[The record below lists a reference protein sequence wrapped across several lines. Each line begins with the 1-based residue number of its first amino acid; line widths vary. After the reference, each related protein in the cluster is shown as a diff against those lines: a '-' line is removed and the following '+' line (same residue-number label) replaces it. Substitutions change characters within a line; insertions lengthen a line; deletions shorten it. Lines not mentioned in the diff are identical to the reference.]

1 MSKRL
6 LTVLAAVLMLSVLM
20 TVPTL
25 LIHAD
30 EATPTFNTTIPS
42 QLIDFSNDI
51 TLTTFTNVYHM
62 SVDVGDGY
70 YAFSQTD
77 GDPGTWLE
85 TPRAGLADCQ
95 YMSIT
100 YRTSVSSPASF
111 YYNTSD
117 NAETFVETWSWN
129 ATGDWVT
136 QVIHLPKWG
145 AADAEIGF
153 GYLRFDFFESGRNGD
168 VVDVKHMAFFA
179 TEEEANGF
187 NYDEYIAKLE
197 WEYNQPEETEA
208 PTEPADTKEP
218 ETAPPAATEAPTQ
231 EVTEAPET
239 APETTPV
246 TDEPVAETKG
256 EESTTVPAQTEPVNE
271 ESDSDVGIIIVTV
284 VFVTVVFGVLVA
296 LTFVKKKKG

>member
-1 MSKRL
+1 MRKRFL
-6 LTVLAAVLMLSVLM
+6 IVLTAVLMLSVLM

-30 EATPTFNTTIPS
+30 DATPTFNTTTPS

-70 YAFSQTD
+70 YAFGQTD

-85 TPRAGLADCQ
+85 TPRATLADCQ

-100 YRTSVSSPASF
+100 YRTTVSSPASF

-145 AADAEIGF
+145 AAEAEIGF

-179 TEEEANGF
+179 NVEEANGF

-218 ETAPPAATEAPTQ
+218 ETAPPAVTEAPTQ
-231 EVTEAPET
+231 EVTEAPGQMET
-239 APETTPV
+239 EAPA
-246 TDEPVAETKG
+246 TDP
-256 EESTTVPAQTEPVNE
+256 
-271 ESDSDVGIIIVTV
+271 ESDKVTEAPSTDPATEMPEEENDSDIGIIVVTI
-284 VFVTVVFGVLVA
+284 VFVAVVFGVLVA
-296 LTFVKKKKG
+296 LTFVKKNKG

>member
-1 MSKRL
+1 MRKRFL
-6 LTVLAAVLMLSVLM
+6 IVLTAVLMLSVLM

-30 EATPTFNTTIPS
+30 DATPTFNTTTPS

-51 TLTTFTNVYHM
+51 TLTTFTNIYHM

-70 YAFSQTD
+70 YAFGQTD

-85 TPRAGLADCQ
+85 TPRATLADCQ

-100 YRTSVSSPASF
+100 YRTTVSSPASF

-145 AADAEIGF
+145 AAEAGIGF

-179 TEEEANGF
+179 NEEEANGF

-218 ETAPPAATEAPTQ
+218 ETAPPAVTEAPTQ
-231 EVTEAPET
+231 EVTEAPGQMET
-239 APETTPV
+239 EAPA
-246 TDEPVAETKG
+246 TDP
-256 EESTTVPAQTEPVNE
+256 
-271 ESDSDVGIIIVTV
+271 ESDKVTEAPSTDPATEMPEEENDSDIGIIIVTI
-284 VFVTVVFGVLVA
+284 VFVAVVFGVLVA
-296 LTFVKKKKG
+296 LTFVKKNKG

>member
-1 MSKRL
+1 MRKRVL
-6 LTVLAAVLMLSVLM
+6 IVLTAVLMLSVLM

-30 EATPTFNTTIPS
+30 DATPTFNTTTPS

-70 YAFSQTD
+70 YAFGQTD

-85 TPRAGLADCQ
+85 TPRATLADCQ

-100 YRTSVSSPASF
+100 YRTTVSSPASF

-145 AADAEIGF
+145 AAEAEIGF

-218 ETAPPAATEAPTQ
+218 ETAPPAVTEAPTQ
-231 EVTEAPET
+231 EVTEAPGQMET
-239 APETTPV
+239 EAPA
-246 TDEPVAETKG
+246 TDP
-256 EESTTVPAQTEPVNE
+256 
-271 ESDSDVGIIIVTV
+271 ESDKVTEAPSTDPATEMPEEENDSDIGIIIVTI
-284 VFVTVVFGVLVA
+284 VFVAVVFGVLVA
-296 LTFVKKKKG
+296 LTFVKKNKG

>member
-1 MSKRL
+1 MRKRVL
-6 LTVLAAVLMLSVLM
+6 IVLTAVLMLSVLM

-30 EATPTFNTTIPS
+30 DATPTFNTTTPS

-70 YAFSQTD
+70 YAFGQTD

-85 TPRAGLADCQ
+85 TPRATLADCQ

-100 YRTSVSSPASF
+100 YRTTVSSPASF

-218 ETAPPAATEAPTQ
+218 ETAPPAVTEAPTQ
-231 EVTEAPET
+231 EVTEAPGQMET
-239 APETTPV
+239 EAPA
-246 TDEPVAETKG
+246 TDP
-256 EESTTVPAQTEPVNE
+256 
-271 ESDSDVGIIIVTV
+271 ESDKVTEAPSTDPATEMPEEENDSDIGIIIVTI

-296 LTFVKKKKG
+296 LTFVKKNKG

>member
-1 MSKRL
+1 MRKRVL
-6 LTVLAAVLMLSVLM
+6 IVLTAVLMLSVLM

-30 EATPTFNTTIPS
+30 DATPTFNTTTPS

-70 YAFSQTD
+70 YAFGQTD

-85 TPRAGLADCQ
+85 TPRATLADCQ

-100 YRTSVSSPASF
+100 YRTTISSPASF

-218 ETAPPAATEAPTQ
+218 ETAPPAVTEAPTQ
-231 EVTEAPET
+231 EVTEAPGQMET
-239 APETTPV
+239 EAPA
-246 TDEPVAETKG
+246 TDP
-256 EESTTVPAQTEPVNE
+256 
-271 ESDSDVGIIIVTV
+271 ESDKVTEAPSTDPATEMPEEENDSDIGIIIVTI

-296 LTFVKKKKG
+296 LTFVKKNKG

>member
-1 MSKRL
+1 MRKRVL
-6 LTVLAAVLMLSVLM
+6 IVLTAVLMLSVLM

-30 EATPTFNTTIPS
+30 DATPTFNTTTPS

-70 YAFSQTD
+70 YAFGQTD

-85 TPRAGLADCQ
+85 TPRATLADCQ

-100 YRTSVSSPASF
+100 YRTTVSSPASF

-145 AADAEIGF
+145 AAEAGIGF
-153 GYLRFDFFESGRNGD
+153 GYLRFDFFENGRNGD
-168 VVDVKHMAFFA
+168 VVDVKNMAFFA
-179 TEEEANGF
+179 TEEEAHGF
-187 NYDEYIAKLE
+187 NYDEYIEKLE
-197 WEYNQPEETEA
+197 WEYNQPIESDLLTETPLEP
-208 PTEPADTKEP
+208 PTEPSTEHTATQEP
-218 ETAPPAATEAPTQ
+218 ETSAF
-231 EVTEAPET
+231 EVTEVATKEADEAP
-239 APETTPV
+239 A
-246 TDEPVAETKG
+246 TDP
-256 EESTTVPAQTEPVNE
+256 
-271 ESDSDVGIIIVTV
+271 ESDNPTEMTSKDSETEEINPKNDSDIGIIIATIA
-284 VFVTVVFGVLVA
+284 FVTLVFGILVA
-296 LTFVKKKKG
+296 LTFIKKK